1 MRKIVKRAL
10 HISISAKCLKSMSK
24 GLDLKEVKERFESQ
38 SAVALMWKKG
48 WLIWWLQYIVFNFK
62 IGMSSLFEGHILMV
76 NVVRGVKFEEF
87 PNSYFDLFIML
98 C

>member
-1 MRKIVKRAL
+1 
-10 HISISAKCLKSMSK
+10 
-24 GLDLKEVKERFESQ
+24 
-38 SAVALMWKKG
+38 
-48 WLIWWLQYIVFNFK
+48 
-62 IGMSSLFEGHILMV
+62 MSSFFEGHILMV

>member
-48 WLIWWLQYIVFNFK
+48 
-62 IGMSSLFEGHILMV
+62 
-76 NVVRGVKFEEF
+76 
-87 PNSYFDLFIML
+87 
-98 C
+98 